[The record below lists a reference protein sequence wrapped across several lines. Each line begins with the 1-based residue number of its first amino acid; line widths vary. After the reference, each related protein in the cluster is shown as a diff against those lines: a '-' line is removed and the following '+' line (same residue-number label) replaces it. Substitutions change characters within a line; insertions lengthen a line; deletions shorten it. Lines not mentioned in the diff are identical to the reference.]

1 MSIPN
6 MDPQLALVDLDRYLA
21 GLILCIGRVRLES
34 GDANFKAIA
43 TGAEA
48 LSIQFNTHSVP
59 SKSEPGE
66 ADWSDPTSRP
76 LTSPLPRIRG

>member
-1 MSIPN
+1 

-48 LSIQFNTHSVP
+48 LSIQFNTHSLLQNV
-59 SKSEPGE
+59 
-66 ADWSDPTSRP
+66 SREKRIG
-76 LTSPLPRIRG
+76 LTLLRAL